1 MLDECVKFMDPYR
14 IALDTRSKT
23 NTNEKVSRNILYS
36 RFIDN
41 LSMSARATIN
51 FSRLLRWI
59 LKLLLLF
66 YHETRKKQKNTRR
79 LRRITKRTSHSSIHW
94 SLPQSRYTKH
104 FTRVYRVCLCS
115 RISFPMCVC
124 IHTRIRFAIYVYEY
138 VSRLIFGVSFASVMS
153 KFFSFPRLI
162 SRIYTYHDLQMLLLR
177 LENCA

>member
-1 MLDECVKFMDPYR
+1 MHSTLDRKRIRTKKFLEIFSIRVSSIIYR
-14 IALDTRSKT
+14 QVCTSNYKFFSITSMNIKIIIIIL
-23 NTNEKVSRNILYS
+23 SRNTKKAKEHTKASSHHQTYVALEYTLK
-36 RFIDN
+36 F
-41 LSMSARATIN
+41 AAVTI
-51 FSRLLRWI
+51 
-59 LKLLLLF
+59 
-66 YHETRKKQKNTRR
+66 HETF
-79 LRRITKRTSHSSIHW
+79 HSS
-94 SLPQSRYTKH
+94 
-104 FTRVYRVCLCS
+104 VCLCS

>member
-23 NTNEKVSRNILYS
+23 NTNERVSRNILYS

-41 LSMSARATIN
+41 LSTSARATIN

-66 YHETRKKQKNTRR
+66 YHETRKKAKEH
-79 LRRITKRTSHSSIHW
+79 TKASSHHQTYVALEYTLKFAAVTIHETFHSS
-94 SLPQSRYTKH
+94 
-104 FTRVYRVCLCS
+104 VCLCS

-162 SRIYTYHDLQMLLLR
+162 SRIYVPWLNKCYCLG
-177 LENCA
+177 